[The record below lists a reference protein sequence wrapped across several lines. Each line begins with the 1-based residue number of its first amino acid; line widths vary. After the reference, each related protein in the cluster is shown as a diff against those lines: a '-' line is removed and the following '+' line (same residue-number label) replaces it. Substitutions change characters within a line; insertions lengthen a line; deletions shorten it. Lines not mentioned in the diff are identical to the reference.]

1 MRVLLFSLIGL
12 AAASAHASSI
22 EAIATGDAHVVS
34 VTEMPCGHCPPPI
47 EKKSTSYVVP
57 DIGEGTERVE
67 MKEINGE
74 MRLLRTEAWLGGSP
88 VLFVTKA
95 SDDVIKAAEAA
106 RLAKGEAAAVVID
119 PIPAAATASASIS
132 LTPGVDPVAKTAS
145 LSADSAEELASAK
158 VEEARSH
165 EIDLETYQLRLK

>member
-12 AAASAHASSI
+12 AAAPAHASSI
-22 EAIATGDAHVVS
+22 EAVATGDTHVVS
-34 VTEMPCGHCPPPI
+34 VTEMPCGHCPPLVV
-47 EKKSTSYVVP
+47 KKSTSYVVP
-57 DIGEGTERVE
+57 DIENGTERVE

-74 MRLLRTEAWLGGSP
+74 MRVLRTEAWLGGSP

-95 SDDVIKAAEAA
+95 SEDVIKAAEAA

-119 PIPAAATASASIS
+119 PIPAAATASASIT

-145 LSADSAEELASAK
+145 LSADSAADLAAAT
-158 VEEARSH
+158 VEEAQSR